1 MELSKSLLI
10 GATFFI
16 ILFMMVPPNFIQQIT
31 HDATIRLY

>member
-16 ILFMMVPPNFIQQIT
+16 ILIMMVSPNFILQIT
-31 HDATIRLY
+31 HDATISVY